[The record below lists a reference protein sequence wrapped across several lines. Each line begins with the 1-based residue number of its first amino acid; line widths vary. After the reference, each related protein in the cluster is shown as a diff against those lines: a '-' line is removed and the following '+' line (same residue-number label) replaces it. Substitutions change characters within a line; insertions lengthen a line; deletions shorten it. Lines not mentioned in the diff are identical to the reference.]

1 MFISIN
7 NMRELIVLSER
18 ILNNL
23 NITRERYLLKE
34 IDWSQRLIGIK
45 GARGSGKT
53 TLLLQRIKFHL
64 SESEKPLYTS
74 LDNLYFMNHS
84 LIGLAEEFAVQ
95 GGTHLFLD
103 EVHKYPNWSRELKLI
118 YDQLPSLKVVFTS
131 SSILEINKGE
141 SDLSRRAVKYI
152 LKELSFREYLNIKH
166 GLDLPSFDFE
176 YILKNQKEVALECK
190 KQVEFPIAEFKEYLK
205 HGCYPYSFEGVAG
218 YYPKL
223 LDTVNLMLEVDV
235 SSVENIPFQESRKI
249 KKLLVAIA
257 QSAPFTPNISK
268 LSERLGF
275 SRNFLLNSLKI
286 LDRAELIHEFFTPS
300 KGIGAFTKPEKL
312 YLNNTNLIYAL
323 GQSQI
328 EQGTLRETFFAN
340 QLKHNYEIHLAGKGD
355 FIVNRKY
362 TVEIGGKNK
371 TTQQIAGVQDAFILR
386 DDIEIGAMNIIP
398 LYLFGMLY

>member
-1 MFISIN
+1 MQ
-7 NMRELIVLSER
+7 ELAIISER
-18 ILNNL
+18 ILNDL
-23 NITRERYLLKE
+23 NIRRERYLLAK
-34 IDWSQRLIGIK
+34 IDWSQRLIGVK

-53 TLLLQRIKFHL
+53 TLLLQRIKYHL

-74 LDNLYFMNHS
+74 LDNLYFINHT
-84 LIGLAEEFAVQ
+84 LLGLAEEFALQ

-118 YDQLPSLKVVFTS
+118 YDQIPSLKVVFTS

-166 GLDLPSFDFE
+166 DLELPAYEFE
-176 YILKNQKEVALECK
+176 YILANHKEVARACK
-190 KQVEFPIAEFKEYLK
+190 NQVEFPVAEFKEYLK
-205 HGCYPYSFEGVAG
+205 YGCYPYSFEGIER

-223 LDTVNLMLEVDV
+223 LDTVSLMLEVDV
-235 SSVENIPFQESRKI
+235 SSVENIPYQESRKI

-257 QSAPFTPNISK
+257 QSAPFTPNVSK

-275 SRNFLLNSLKI
+275 SRNFLLNAIKI
-286 LDRAELIHEFFTPS
+286 LDRAELIHEFFTPT

-328 EQGTLRETFFAN
+328 EQGSLRETFFAN
-340 QLKHNYEIHLAGKGD
+340 QLKHNYEIHLASKGD
-355 FIVNRKY
+355 FLVNRKY
-362 TVEIGGKNK
+362 TIEIGGKNK
-371 TTQQIAGVQDAFILR
+371 TTQQISGIKDAFVLR
-386 DDIEIGAMNIIP
+386 DDIEIGTMNIIP
-398 LYLFGMLY
+398 LFLFGMLY

>member
-1 MFISIN
+1 MNDLFII
-7 NMRELIVLSER
+7 SER
-18 ILNNL
+18 ILDAL
-23 NITRERYLLKE
+23 DTRKERYLLKE
-34 IDWSQRLIGIK
+34 IDWSQRLIGVK

-53 TLLLQRIKFHL
+53 TLLLQQIKFHL
-64 SESEKPLYTS
+64 SPSDKALYTS
-74 LDNLYFMNHS
+74 LDNLYFLNHT
-84 LIGLAEEFAVQ
+84 LIGLAEEFALQ

-118 YDQLPSLKVVFTS
+118 YDQLPSLKVIFTS

-152 LKELSFREYLNIKH
+152 LKEMSFREYLNIKH
-166 GLDLPSFDFE
+166 NLDLPSFDFE
-176 YILKNQKEVALECK
+176 YILKNQKEVALELK
-190 KQVEFPIAEFKEYLK
+190 KQVEFPVAEFKEYLK
-205 HGCYPYSFEGVAG
+205 YGCYPYSFEGIDN

-223 LDTVNLMLEVDV
+223 LDTINLMLEVDV
-235 SSVENIPFQESRKI
+235 SSVENMSFQESRKI

-257 QSAPFTPNISK
+257 QSAPFTPNVSK

-286 LDRAELIHEFFTPS
+286 LDRAELIHEFFTQS

-323 GQSQI
+323 AQSQL
-328 EQGTLRETFFAN
+328 EEGTLRETFFAN
-340 QLKHNYEIHLAGKGD
+340 QMKHLYEIHLAKKGD

-371 TTQQIAGVQDAFILR
+371 TTQQITGVKNAYVLR
-386 DDIEIGAMNIIP
+386 DDIEIGALKIIP
-398 LYLFGMLY
+398 LHLFGLMY